1 MQEEQIRK
9 TTESSLRIIEEIKLA
24 REQQLRPYVYVHFHW
39 DNNLS
44 KFFSILRNLG
54 GGIATEIE
62 YSYPFGQ
69 ETIKYRYQVLAP
81 GEEVI
86 DNTPFSSEHI
96 NQQDPI
102 KITITCKDTFG
113 NIIKEERNHN
123 LRELANHPLPSKFSG
138 KRQEQIFTLKQEDA
152 AEKISLKLN
161 ELVAEIK
168 RINETLKHEKK

>member
-102 KITITCKDTFG
+102 KITITYKDTFG
-113 NIIKEERNHN
+113 NII
-123 LRELANHPLPSKFSG
+123 LRF
-138 KRQEQIFTLKQEDA
+138 
-152 AEKISLKLN
+152 
-161 ELVAEIK
+161 
-168 RINETLKHEKK
+168 ETAHF